1 MDKSEAGQQG
11 QLLEES
17 KPNYGRGMRKLRAIW
32 DLSQKEM
39 ASKLGMTQQ
48 NLSFLEQKEIWPEEL
63 LLKVSD
69 TLNVPLSGLDYL
81 ASETDLLGSI
91 IQHNTQGDEGNIG
104 HSNTNSNCYNSTYN
118 IGNIDNAENV
128 LAKIEGL
135 ISKLGETAESLKKS
149 MAKKPK
155 A

>member
-1 MDKSEAGQQG
+1 M
-11 QLLEES
+11 
-17 KPNYGRGMRKLRAIW
+17 W

-39 ASKLGMTQQ
+39 AGRLGMTQQ
-48 NLSFLEQKEIWPEEL
+48 NLSFLEQKETWPEDL
-63 LLKVSD
+63 LLKVSE
-69 TLNVPLSGLDYL
+69 TLDIPLSGLDYL

-104 HSNTNSNCYNSTYN
+104 HNNTNSNCYNSTYN
-118 IGNIDNAENV
+118 IGNSDNAEEL

-135 ISKLGETAESLKKS
+135 ISKLGENAESLKKA
-149 MAKKPK
+149 MTKKPK